1 MYDAGVTARTVEAA
15 NREHEKALRDK
26 GDPVWS
32 LRYHSQ
38 SEIETAIGHFHDL
51 WDPDGNRLTRAL
63 TRDEQQFITNERR
76 LCALDF
82 RGYWLPNYAWII
94 DWRKKPVRFEPN
106 VAQNIILDLWADSEV
121 QGHAIW
127 MQQLKA
133 RRLGVSTL
141 SELAVQHRFQFHPF
155 TNSVVASADPDKT
168 VEMANI
174 IKFCL
179 EQQPWWLHPK
189 VTKIYKAIP
198 IEFGEQHCTLTI
210 QAGNQFNGVA
220 RGSSPNV
227 IHLSEL
233 CEWQD
238 AEDLIEAALLPAVLD
253 SPDVFGMLESTA
265 KGPGYWK
272 KKWEESKRDYPR
284 GRSRMRPVFLPWY
297 VGIDIY
303 PTAAA
308 LRQRPI
314 PPDWIPTD
322 RTIAH
327 AERARQY
334 VTTDPLLFK
343 YLAKG
348 DLDWKMPLA
357 QMWWREMGYEQA
369 KEAKTLN
376 IFLAEYCADDFE
388 AFQNS
393 NIPVIDPEVLLGYQE
408 RTRPPRAV
416 YTIVGPD
423 IPPPL
428 VTPLRYH
435 DQSKPPITIA
445 TKELT
450 PRYDVKYQ
458 LIPLQFQGYPSLDEG
473 MKLLVW
479 EYPQAGYNYG
489 VGVDCAEGIGQDN
502 TTAQVLREA
511 TPTREPGQV
520 AEWASNYVTA
530 FQAWPIML
538 AMAAMYSTFSPLL
551 NRRGQCRIAIETA
564 ANGSSL
570 QNELQKRGWTNF
582 HPWKYNDSKKQ
593 RREFEVA
600 RVGVITNQWWRSTL
614 MDMLLTC
621 LSEEAI
627 DLPSPYLISELT
639 TLERVPGKRKEEAAE
654 DAFDDRVLAI
664 GHILLSLHMNKPPQL
679 QHARK
684 RVSYV
689 PGLTPEPGEAHP
701 IWTPPGVAIAPPNPF
716 QPSARL
722 VGAAPGIR
730 RAVAGAVHR
739 VESRNG
745 RFVLGQYVNPA
756 MPKGF
761 R

>member
-1 MYDAGVTARTVEAA
+1 MVEAA
-15 NREHEKALRDK
+15 NRDQEARLLAAGK
-26 GDPVWS
+26 PVWS
-32 LRYHSQ
+32 LRYHTAD
-38 SEIETAIGHFHDL
+38 EIESAIAHFHDL
-51 WDPDGNRLTRAL
+51 WDADAGRLTRPL
-63 TRDEQQFITNERR
+63 TPDEQQFITNERR

-94 DWRKKPVRFEPN
+94 DWRKKPVRFTPN
-106 VAQNIILDLWADSEV
+106 VAQSIILDLWADSEV

-155 TNSVVASADPDKT
+155 TNAVVASADPDKT

-179 EQQPWWLHPK
+179 AQQPWWLHPK
-189 VTKIYKAIP
+189 VTKIYRAIP
-198 IEFGEQHCTLTI
+198 IEFGEQNCTLTI

-233 CEWQD
+233 CEWVS
-238 AEDLIEAALLPAVLD
+238 AEELIEAALLPAVLD

-297 VGIDIY
+297 VGTDIY
-303 PTAAA
+303 PTPAA
-308 LRQRPI
+308 LRARPI
-314 PPDWIPTD
+314 PEGWQPSD

-334 VTTDPLLFK
+334 VTHDPLLFK

-348 DLDWKMPLA
+348 DLNWRMPRE
-357 QMWWREMGYEQA
+357 QQWWREIGYEQA
-369 KEAKTLN
+369 KESKTLN

-393 NIPVIDPEVLLGYQE
+393 NTPVIDPEILLGYQE
-408 RTRPPRAV
+408 RTRPPIAL

-423 IPPPL
+423 IPAAL

-435 DQSKPPITIA
+435 DQSREPVTIA
-445 TKELT
+445 TKALT

-458 LIPLQFQGYPSLDEG
+458 LVPLRFEGYPSLDEG

-479 EYPQAGYNYG
+479 EYPHAGYVYG
-489 VGVDCAEGIGQDN
+489 TGVDCAEGIGQDN
-502 TTAQVLREA
+502 TSAQVLREA
-511 TPTREPGQV
+511 TSDREPGQV

-530 FQAWPIML
+530 FQAWPIVL
-538 AMAAMYSTFSPLL
+538 AIASWYSTFSPAL
-551 NRRGQCRIAIETA
+551 NRVGQSRIVIETA
-564 ANGSSL
+564 SAGSSL
-570 QNELQKRGWTNF
+570 QNELQKRGWSNF

-593 RREFEVA
+593 RRDFEVA
-600 RVGVITNQWWRSTL
+600 RVGVITNMWWRATL

-627 DLPSPYLISELT
+627 DLPSPYLVSELT
-639 TLERVPGKRKEEAAE
+639 TLERVAGKRKEEAA
-654 DAFDDRVLAI
+654 DGAYDDRVLAL
-664 GHILLSLHMNKPPQL
+664 GHVLLSLHMNKPPQK
-679 QHARK
+679 QFARK

-689 PGLTPEPGEAHP
+689 PGLAPDAGVVHP
-701 IWTPPGVAIAPPNPF
+701 IWTPPEVAQAPKAF
-716 QPSARL
+716 VPSATLMPGAGVRRVL
-722 VGAAPGIR
+722 AGAA
-730 RAVAGAVHR
+730 HR
-739 VESRNG
+739 VVRQGG
-745 RFVLGQYVNPA
+745 RFVLGDYVNDQL
-756 MPKGF
+756 PKGF

>member
-1 MYDAGVTARTVEAA
+1 MYDPGVTSRAVTAA
-15 NREHEKALRDK
+15 NQDHEQRLRAAGK
-26 GDPVWS
+26 EVWS
-32 LRYHSQ
+32 LRYHTL
-38 SEIETAIGHFHDL
+38 SEIEAAIAHFDDL
-51 WDPDGNRLTRAL
+51 WDKDAGRLTRSL
-63 TRDEQQFITNERR
+63 TPDEQQFITNERR

-82 RGYWLPNYAWII
+82 RNYWLPNYSWII
-94 DWRKKPVRFEPN
+94 DWRKKPVRFDPN

-179 EQQPWWLHPK
+179 AQQPWWLHPK

-198 IEFGEQHCTLTI
+198 IEFGDQNCTLSI

-233 CEWQD
+233 CEWMG

-272 KKWEESKRDYPR
+272 RKWEESKRDYPR

-297 VGIDIY
+297 VGTDIY
-303 PTAAA
+303 PTPAG
-308 LRQRPI
+308 LRARPI
-314 PPDWIPTD
+314 PANWVPSD
-322 RTIAH
+322 RTINH

-343 YLAKG
+343 YLAKD
-348 DLDWKMPLA
+348 DLRWQMPRA
-357 QMWWREMGYEQA
+357 QMWWREIGYEQA

-393 NIPVIDPEVLLGYQE
+393 NIPVIDPEILLGYQE
-408 RTRPPRAV
+408 RTRPPVAI
-416 YTIVGPD
+416 YTVVGPD
-423 IPPPL
+423 IPPAL
-428 VTPLRYH
+428 VSPLRYH
-435 DQSKPPITIA
+435 DQSKPSITID
-445 TKELT
+445 TRDLT
-450 PRYDVKYQ
+450 PRYAVKYQ
-458 LIPLQFQGYPSLDEG
+458 LVPLVFNGYPSLDYG

-479 EYPQAGYNYG
+479 EHPQAGYVYG
-489 VGVDCAEGIGQDN
+489 TGVDCAEGIGQDN
-502 TTAQVLREA
+502 TAMQVLREA
-511 TPTREPGQV
+511 TPNREPGQV

-530 FQAWPIML
+530 FQAWPIAL
-538 AMAAMYSTFSPLL
+538 AIASWYSTFSANLG
-551 NRRGQCRIAIETA
+551 RVGQSRIVIETA
-564 ANGSSL
+564 SAGSSL
-570 QNELQKRGWTNF
+570 QNELQKRGWNHF
-582 HPWKYNDSKKQ
+582 HPWKYNDSKKG
-593 RREFEVA
+593 RRDFEVA
-600 RVGVITNQWWRSTL
+600 RVGVITNQWWRATL
-614 MDMLLTC
+614 MDWLLTA

-627 DLPSPYLISELT
+627 DLPSPFIVSELT
-639 TLERVPGKRKEEAAE
+639 TLERVPGQRKEEAAA
-654 DAFDDRVLAI
+654 DAYDDRVLAL
-664 GHILLSLHMNKPPQL
+664 GHVLLSLHMNKPPSQ
-679 QHARK
+679 QFARK
-684 RVSYV
+684 RVSYI
-689 PGLTPEPGEAHP
+689 PGLTPEASVAHP
-701 IWTPPGVAIAPPNPF
+701 IWTPPGVAVATKQPF
-716 QPSARL
+716 LTPAARL
-722 VGAAPGIR
+722 ITGSGVQRAITGAS
-730 RAVAGAVHR
+730 HR
-739 VESRNG
+739 VFRHG
-745 RFVLGQYVNPA
+745 GKFVLGNYVNES